1 MKITDVITESKKV
14 NEAPVGMLKRA
25 GLGIAS
31 KLGST
36 RAAGALDTAEVANNL
51 KKAFSRFLGQT
62 GQKPNSDS
70 IIAFLQ
76 RNSLPTDGAEK
87 AIQQAAAGAGIQV
100 GPAKDM
106 AATLG
111 IGKNA
116 GGPMATPN
124 PKPSAGTSSA
134 EAPPEAGGRPAAAE
148 PAAAGGTS
156 DIDYDIPAYKRKGM
170 PEPTTTPTTPTNPQA
185 DLKAR
190 LKAKKGAGKV
200 KTNFKAYQNAAK
212 AKGLNAGL
220 DLFGNPIM
228 EVDLKGSTVDK
239 IILAAVQDAIKNGMG
254 QQLSAVSSGS
264 GAGAADSGE
273 EGDQEQGFM
282 AGIKRGIKGGD
293 QPTQARGNVNYGKL
307 GELLPGVDPAQ
318 LRKAVT
324 NSLAGRPLSREQ
336 MGVMAT
342 AFGEVIKLD
351 PAAKTQVFQLL
362 KAVRAA

>member
-1 MKITDVITESKKV
+1 MKITDVITESKKI

-76 RNSLPTDGAEK
+76 RNGLPTDGAEK
-87 AIQQAAAGAGIQV
+87 AIQQAAAGAGIQM

-106 AATLG
+106 STTLG

-124 PKPSAGTSSA
+124 PKAPAADAGAPS
-134 EAPPEAGGRPAAAE
+134 APPEKGGKPAAAE
-148 PAAAGGTS
+148 PAAAGGSTAV
-156 DIDYDIPAYKRKGM
+156 DYDTPAYKRKGQ
-170 PEPTTTPTTPTNPQA
+170 PEPEFMTPQQA
-185 DLKAR
+185 LKAR
-190 LKAKKGAGKV
+190 LKAGKGMGKTAGGGFGAAV
-200 KTNFKAYQNAAK
+200 KAGK
-212 AKGLNAGL
+212 AKGLNMSQ
-220 DLFGNPIM
+220 DSNGNPIM

-264 GAGAADSGE
+264 GSGAAGAADD
-273 EGDQEQGFM
+273 GDQEQGFM
-282 AGIKRGIKGGD
+282 AGLKRGLGGGAA
-293 QPTQARGNVNYGKL
+293 QGTQTRGTVNFGKL

-324 NSLAGRPLSREQ
+324 NSLAGRPLTREQ

>member
-1 MKITDVITESKKV
+1 MKITDIITESKIV

-76 RNSLPTDGAEK
+76 RNGLPTDGAEK
-87 AIQQAAAGAGIQV
+87 AIQQAAAGAGIQI

-106 AATLG
+106 ATTLG

-124 PKPSAGTSSA
+124 PKAPAADA
-134 EAPPEAGGRPAAAE
+134 EAPSAPPEKGGNPADAE
-148 PAAAGGTS
+148 PAAAGGSTNV
-156 DIDYDIPAYKRKGM
+156 DYETPAYKRKGM
-170 PEPTTTPTTPTNPQA
+170 PEPEFMTPQQA
-185 DLKAR
+185 LKAR
-190 LKAKKGAGKV
+190 LKAGKGMGKTAGGGFGAAV
-200 KTNFKAYQNAAK
+200 KAGR
-212 AKGLNAGL
+212 AKGLNMSQ
-220 DLFGNPIM
+220 DINGNPIM

-264 GAGAADSGE
+264 GSGAGGGADD
-273 EGDQEQGFM
+273 GDQEQGFM
-282 AGIKRGIKGGD
+282 AGLKRGLSGGD
-293 QPTQARGNVNYGKL
+293 QPTQTKGTVNYGKL

-324 NSLAGRPLSREQ
+324 NSLAGRPLTREQ

-351 PAAKTQVFQLL
+351 PAAKTKVFQLL